1 MMRKGWTVLSLL
13 RAMALVFAMGVAASV
28 SSAAEATE
36 RRSLVLNATES
47 YRPFTDVTINGVETS
62 ALLDT
67 GATIPLIGDKF
78 LEFESTA
85 EAGLETEESEARI
98 LGIGGQKFYPV
109 SRLPNLSAGDENWTD
124 LRVAVNTENRYPIQK
139 SVLPISI
146 FETRV
151 VDFDFGNRRVHLY
164 DGKPK
169 RVRRARHASVPYQDV
184 NSLLFVPIKI
194 NGVPGRALIDTGAD
208 ISFLNPAFA
217 SLSKATLDEKRTAL
231 LRGSD
236 MTNNRASIYRFRRV
250 VFAENEITR
259 ITLPV
264 FDTDLFAELGFD
276 DEPMMILGMDLLQ
289 HFRLQ
294 VDRER
299 QRIHFN
305 RSVNPRRYTAERD
318 ATSVANGVTVR

>member
-1 MMRKGWTVLSLL
+1 MSQSGSKVFSCIRLIKAGIAACVLAGTVT
-13 RAMALVFAMGVAASV
+13 VAN
-28 SSAAEATE
+28 ATE
-36 RRSLVLNATES
+36 ERTLVLNYSQTVQ
-47 YRPFTDVTINGVETS
+47 PFTDVVINGEATS

-67 GATIPLIGDKF
+67 GATIPLIGDRF
-78 LEFESTA
+78 INIDPRA
-85 EAGLETEESEARI
+85 DPDETEARI
-98 LGIGGQKFYPV
+98 LGIGGQRFFPIA
-109 SRLPNLSAGDENWTD
+109 RLPNLSAGSENWTD

-151 VDFDFGNRRVHLY
+151 VDFDFGNNRVHLY
-164 DGKPK
+164 DGRPK
-169 RVRRARHASVPYQDV
+169 RVRRSRQDSVPYQDI
-184 NSLLFVPIKI
+184 NDLIFVPIKI
-194 NGVPGRALIDTGAD
+194 NGVRGQALIDTGAV

-217 SLSKATLDEKRTAL
+217 EQSNARLDEDRTAL

-236 MTNNRASIYRFRRV
+236 LTRNHASIYGFRRLA
-250 VFAENEITR
+250 FAGNEITR

-264 FDTDLFAELGFD
+264 LDTEMFAELGFD

-299 QRIHFN
+299 QRIHFV
-305 RSVNPRRYTAERD
+305 RAHNPRRPSYDRD
-318 ATSVANGVTVR
+318 VNSFANGVAVR